1 MVNLEKLIRV
11 IYLNDKNLNRVKI
24 MASSILIEKK
34 VKKILNEWKASRKQ
48 IDTIL
53 KSDEFAIDRFLLII
67 EIEQNLHHTFNNPA
81 NIVGFMNMVNN
92 NPFFEGRKP
101 LDVIE
106 NGDIDVLKAVANRIK
121 LLS

>member
-1 MVNLEKLIRV
+1 
-11 IYLNDKNLNRVKI
+11 

-34 VKKILNEWKASRKQ
+34 VKKILNEWKTSQKQ

-53 KSDEFAIDRFLLII
+53 KSDEFAMDRFLLII

-121 LLS
+121 FLS